1 MAECHAIHGTFGT
14 STIRMRRSQVK
25 ERMSLL
31 SLTHIWR
38 RLIPGILALLFF
50 CSPGVSLA
58 ADFLPVDQIR
68 PGMHGIAKTVV
79 AGNSIDEFGVEVLG
93 IMKDK
98 GPSGDLILVRVYGD
112 LVDKTGIAQG
122 MSGSPVYIDG
132 KLIGAIAYGWS
143 LTDHKVGMVT
153 PIGDMLKLWEL
164 PVTVKQQTAERQT
177 VEEQAAEQQPQ
188 EEQPSADKEKEQQ
201 ELKPVATP
209 IMAAGFTAN
218 ALTLLKEKLA
228 PFSLVPYGVGT
239 VPGGISNIPLQPGSA
254 VGVELVRGDVSL
266 GALGTVTYVEG
277 DKVLAFGHP
286 FLKKGQANYFMT
298 NAHVFTTLAGLE
310 NAFKVGVT
318 GEAVGMINQDRGAGV
333 GGLAGRYP
341 AIIPVRI
348 LVKDNST
355 GASRDAAVQVIQ
367 DDQLS
372 PILAAAT
379 VFNVIDK
386 TLDRA
391 GSGTA
396 RLSFEISGRHMPV
409 ETMKRDNMFY
419 TAGSIAE
426 LAVSELHEAL
436 SVLAGNQYNQVDIM
450 DVKVDV
456 TIDSD
461 RKTAAITEARAGK
474 AEVRPGEQVD
484 IIVKLKPFR
493 GEPVSRTV
501 SFTVPNN
508 QPAGALTLEVRGGG
522 YVPLFNILANQGL
535 AAETVKPR
543 RNKQSF
549 DKMIQDLV
557 SRDRNNDL
565 VVEIMDLNFEDF
577 TGENAVQKQT
587 KSKQTAKSLE
597 PQLPQFAKPK
607 NKSIADGS
615 DADKPKKSYLTTD
628 YIVEGDTQVV
638 LQVVGNNKK

>member
-1 MAECHAIHGTFGT
+1 
-14 STIRMRRSQVK
+14 
-25 ERMSLL
+25 MSLL
-31 SLTHIWR
+31 SLAHIWR

-50 CSPGVSLA
+50 CSHGVGFA
-58 ADFLPVDQIR
+58 ADFLPVEQIR

-98 GPSGDLILVRVYGD
+98 GPSGDLIFVRVYGD

-164 PVTVKQQTAERQT
+164 PVQAAARQQT
-177 VEEQAAEQQPQ
+177 AEQQPQ
-188 EEQPSADKEKEQQ
+188 DEQMEEQPSADKEKEQQ

-209 IMAAGFTAN
+209 VMAAGFTAN

-239 VPGGISNIPLQPGSA
+239 VPGGISSTPLQPGSA

-318 GEAVGMINQDRGAGV
+318 GEAVGMISQDRGAGV

-396 RLSFEISGRHMPV
+396 RLSFEISGRNMPI
-409 ETMKRDNMFY
+409 ETIKRDNMFY

-474 AEVRPGEQVD
+474 TEVRPGEQVD

-501 SFTVPNN
+501 SFTVPKN

-522 YVPLFNILANQGL
+522 YVPLYNILASQGL
-535 AAETVKPR
+535 VGETLKPR
-543 RNKQSF
+543 RQKQSF
-549 DKMIQDLV
+549 DKVVQDLV
-557 SRDRNNDL
+557 DRDRNNDL
-565 VVEIMDLNFEDF
+565 VAEIMDLNFEDF
-577 TGENAVQKQT
+577 TGDHAAQKQA
-587 KSKQTAKSLE
+587 KGKQTAKSLE
-597 PQLPQFAKPK
+597 PQLPQFSKTK
-607 NKSIADGS
+607 NKFSADGIE
-615 DADKPKKSYLTTD
+615 ADKPKKSYLTTD
-628 YIVEGDTQVV
+628 YIVEGDTQVM
-638 LQVVGNNKK
+638 LQVVANNKK

>member
-1 MAECHAIHGTFGT
+1 
-14 STIRMRRSQVK
+14 
-25 ERMSLL
+25 MSLL
-31 SLTHIWR
+31 SLAHIWR

-50 CSPGVSLA
+50 CNHGVGFA
-58 ADFLPVDQIR
+58 ADFLPVEQIR

-164 PVTVKQQTAERQT
+164 PVQAAARQQT
-177 VEEQAAEQQPQ
+177 AEQQPQ
-188 EEQPSADKEKEQQ
+188 DEQIEEQPSADKEKEQQ

-209 IMAAGFTAN
+209 VMAAGFTAN

-239 VPGGISNIPLQPGSA
+239 VPGGISSTPLQPGSA

-318 GEAVGMINQDRGAGV
+318 GEAVGMISQDRGAGV
-333 GGLAGRYP
+333 GGLTGRYP
-341 AIIPVRI
+341 TIIPVRI